1 MNVVSLHG
9 KRSGNGSVGGGSGP
23 QKTGIIAA
31 LDIGSTKVC
40 CLIARVEPPAR
51 NSTSG
56 PKIKILGVGH
66 HAARGIRGGTVVNL
80 EEAERSIR
88 LAVDAAERMGQVSV
102 AEVYVNVAGGQPR
115 SICYRG
121 AVQIENDV
129 VTDGDVTAVTAAAMG
144 QVNLDGRVLL
154 HASPVQYC
162 VDDAKGVRD
171 PIGMYGTN
179 LGVDVNAVLV
189 ERGAMHNLA
198 MVVERC
204 HLSVAGFVIAP
215 YAAGRSV
222 LVDDEI
228 ELGTTLI
235 DMGGATT
242 SVAMFQDGNLIY
254 GDVLPI
260 GGHHITKDL
269 ARGLSTTI
277 AHAERMKTLYGSA
290 LPSIYDDREMISVPI
305 LGERGVDAINSVP
318 RSMLTGIIRP
328 RLEEI
333 FEMIQ
338 DRLAQSPVADKF
350 GRQLVGRQLVLC
362 GGASQLT
369 GMREAA
375 GQIMSRNIRMAPP
388 RGFSGL
394 PESCKSPAFS
404 VATGLLAYAL
414 DPDYHMARMIE
425 FSQETVKSTRYLN
438 RVGQWIKESF

>member
-1 MNVVSLHG
+1 MNVVPLHG
-9 KRSGNGSVGGGSGP
+9 TRPHSRGNGP

-31 LDIGSTKVC
+31 LDVGSTKVC
-40 CLIARVEPPAR
+40 CLIAKVEPPSR
-51 NSTSG
+51 NSVSG

-66 HAARGIRGGTVVNL
+66 HAARGIRAGAVVNV

-88 LAVDAAERMGQVSV
+88 LAVDAAERMAQVSI
-102 AEVYVNVAGGQPR
+102 AEVYVSIAGGLPNSISYSSKVDVAGEVIGQ
-115 SICYRG
+115 
-121 AVQIENDV
+121 
-129 VTDGDVTAVTAAAMG
+129 GDVSAVTGQAMRQASAAG
-144 QVNLDGRVLL
+144 KVLL
-154 HASPVQYC
+154 HASAVHYS
-162 VDDAKGVRD
+162 VDDARGVRD
-171 PIGMYGTN
+171 PLGMHGSK
-179 LGVDVNAVLV
+179 LGVDINAVLV
-189 ERGAMHNLA
+189 EPGAMHNLA

-222 LVDDEI
+222 LVSDEI

-242 SVAMFQDGNLIY
+242 SVAVFYDGNLVY

-260 GGHHITKDL
+260 GGHHVTKDL

-290 LPSIYDDREMISVPI
+290 LPSIYDDREMISVPV
-305 LGERGVDAINSVP
+305 LGERGVDAINQVP

-333 FEMIQ
+333 FEIVR
-338 DRLAQSPVADKF
+338 DRLEQSPVANKM
-350 GRQLVGRQLVLC
+350 GRQMVLC

-375 GQIMSRNIRMAPP
+375 GQIMSRNIRMASPV
-388 RGFSGL
+388 GFSGL
-394 PESCKSPAFS
+394 PDSSKSPAFS
-404 VATGLLAYAL
+404 VATGLLSYAL
-414 DPDYHMARMIE
+414 DPDYHMTELLE
-425 FSQETVKSTRYLN
+425 FSRETVKSTRYLN
-438 RVGQWIKESF
+438 RVGRWIKESF